1 MTMSSSQSE
10 SRKKA
15 IEALRQHQQQW
26 TADQLAHRVLAGDR
40 DALSTAITWCE
51 STLPQHREKVLTL
64 LDILMP
70 HTGKSFRLGITGV
83 PGVGKSTLIETLGLK
98 WISSGHKV
106 AVLAIDPSSPITQGS
121 ILGDKTRMEQLSVH
135 PEAYVRPSATAN
147 ELGGVA
153 ARTHE
158 AILLCEAAGYD
169 RIIVETVG
177 VGQSETAVSHMTDC
191 FLLLMLA
198 GAGDQLQG
206 IKRGIMEMCD
216 IMAITKAEG
225 ENTAAAN
232 RAKAEY
238 QNALHLFPEREDHWF
253 PPVVTVSAIQ
263 KTGIKDLISE
273 LSKYEDWMKM
283 RNGEQKRKKQL
294 LYQMEQEWMRQWKQS
309 KMSDP
314 QFQQLFLQMQEAVS
328 NQQIS
333 LASAVQR
340 LVRD

>member
-26 TADQLAHRVLAGDR
+26 TADQLAQRVLKGDR

-51 STLPQHREKVLTL
+51 STLQVHREKAHEVL
-64 LDILMP
+64 DQIMP
-70 HTGKSFRLGITGV
+70 HSGHSFRLGITGV
-83 PGVGKSTLIETLGLK
+83 PGVGKSTLIETLGLM
-98 WISSGHKV
+98 WIAQGHRV

-135 PEAYVRPSATAN
+135 ASAYVRPTATAN

-169 RIIVETVG
+169 RIIIETVG
-177 VGQSETAVSHMTDC
+177 VGQSETAVYHMTDC

-225 ENTAAAN
+225 ENEKPAE

-238 QNALHLFPEREDHWF
+238 QNALHLFPERSDSWF
-253 PPVVTVSAIQ
+253 PPVITVSALQ
-263 KTGIKDLISE
+263 HKGMDTLMDALTRYE
-273 LSKYEDWMKM
+273 TWSKERTWT
-283 RNGEQKRKKQL
+283 QKRKDQL
-294 LYQMEQEWMRQWKQS
+294 LYQMEQEWVRQLKQS
-309 KMSDP
+309 KMQDSN
-314 QFQQLFLQMQEAVS
+314 FVLKFKSLQELVS
-328 NQQIS
+328 RNEIS
-333 LASAVQR
+333 LSSAVQQ

>member
-26 TADQLAHRVLAGDR
+26 TADQLAQRVLKGDR

-51 STLPQHREKVLTL
+51 STLQVHREKAHEVL
-64 LDILMP
+64 DQIMP
-70 HTGKSFRLGITGV
+70 HSGHSFRLGITGV
-83 PGVGKSTLIETLGLK
+83 PGVGKSTLIETLGLM
-98 WISSGHKV
+98 WIAQGHRV

-225 ENTAAAN
+225 ENTPAAN

-263 KTGIKDLISE
+263 KTGIDDLISALE
-273 LSKYEDWMKM
+273 KYEDWMKL

-309 KMSDP
+309 KMNDP
-314 QFQQLFLQMQEAVS
+314 QFQQLFQHLQEAVA

>member
-1 MTMSSSQSE
+1 MTMPSSQSE

-15 IEALRQHQQQW
+15 IEALRQHQHQW
-26 TADQLAHRVLAGDR
+26 TADQLAQRVLQGDR

-51 STLPQHREKVLTL
+51 STLMEHRQKAQAV
-64 LDILMP
+64 LDIITP
-70 HTGKSFRLGITGV
+70 HSGNSFRLGITGV
-83 PGVGKSTLIETLGLK
+83 PGVGKSTLIEALGLI
-98 WISSGHKV
+98 WIAAGHKV
-106 AVLAIDPSSPITQGS
+106 AVLAIDPTSPITQGS
-121 ILGDKTRMEQLSVH
+121 ILGDKTRMEHLSVH
-135 PEAYVRPSATAN
+135 PNAYVRPSATAN

-225 ENTAAAN
+225 ENATAAN

-238 QNALHLFPEREDHWF
+238 QNALHLFPEREDKWF
-253 PPVVTVSAIQ
+253 PPVVTLSAIEQLGLDELNQ
-263 KTGIKDLISE
+263 K
-273 LSKYEDWMKM
+273 LSAFETWSKSRLWEV
-283 RNGEQKRKKQL
+283 KRKKQL
-294 LYQMEQEWMRQWKQS
+294 LYQMEQEWIRQWKQQ
-309 KMSDP
+309 KMDNP
-314 QFQQLFLQMQEAVS
+314 EFQILFHQMQQSVV
-328 NQQIS
+328 NQEIS
-333 LASAVQR
+333 LASAVAR